1 MIPIALF
8 ALSGCIGLSP
18 DSDQIR
24 ARDLAAVLPA
34 WASVPGDA
42 AVTPAPIPGVER
54 VLRVAEL
61 RRLGARWNVAPEAE
75 RDLCFAIPVSQP
87 DPARILAAMRRQLPE
102 ARIEILESSRQPV
115 PDGAL
120 EFPITGLHA
129 TEGGGYWNGFVSY
142 GRGQRF
148 VIWARVKV
156 AVSAKRV
163 VAAQDLKPGQPID
176 AAQLRV
182 ETVQGI
188 PGVGGFLS
196 TIATAVGRTPRRTI
210 ASGTALRPEW
220 LESPKEIQR
229 GETVQVEAIH
239 GGVHLHLEGVAQTS
253 GAVGETI
260 SIENSVSK
268 RRFIGRV
275 EGKGKVIVKGII

>member
-8 ALSGCIGLSP
+8 ALSGCIGLAP

-34 WASVPGDA
+34 WATVPGDT
-42 AVTPAPIPGVER
+42 AVTPAPLPGVER
-54 VLRVAEL
+54 VLRVADL
-61 RRLGARWNVAPEAE
+61 RRLGARWNLDGGSE
-75 RDLCFAIPVSQP
+75 RDVCFAIPVSQP
-87 DPARILAAMRRQLPE
+87 DPARILAAMQRQLPE
-102 ARIEILESSRQPV
+102 ARIEILEASRQPV
-115 PDGAL
+115 PDDAF
-120 EFPITGLHA
+120 EFPLTGLHA

-142 GRGQRF
+142 GHGQRF
-148 VIWARVKV
+148 VVWARVKV
-156 AVSAKRV
+156 AVSTTHV
-163 VAAQDLKPGQPID
+163 VATQDLKPGQPID
-176 AAQLRV
+176 AGQLRV

-188 PGVGGFLS
+188 PGVGGFL
-196 TIATAVGRTPRRTI
+196 TAIAAGVGRTPRRAI
-210 ASGTALRPEW
+210 AAGTALRPEW
-220 LESPKEIQR
+220 LEAPKEIQR

-253 GAVGETI
+253 GALGETI

-275 EGKGKVIVKGII
+275 EGKGKVLVKGIL